1 MKANRKARRLARTL
15 HRLVHEEVTIL
26 PLWQTIDHFAYRKT
40 LRGIAPRRLS
50 LYQDVEQWQTAPQ
63 LARSEP

>member
-1 MKANRKARRLARTL
+1 M
-15 HRLVHEEVTIL
+15 
-26 PLWQTIDHFAYRKT
+26 DHFAYRKT
-40 LRGIAPRRLS
+40 LRGIGPRRLS